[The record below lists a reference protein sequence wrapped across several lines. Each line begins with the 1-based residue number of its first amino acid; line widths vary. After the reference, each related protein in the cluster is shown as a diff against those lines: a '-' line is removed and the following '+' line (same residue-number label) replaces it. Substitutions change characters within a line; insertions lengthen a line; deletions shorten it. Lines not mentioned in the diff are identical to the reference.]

1 MINRILSSY
10 RTMFVLLIILAVG
23 AAVGTFV
30 ENDYGNSFARE
41 YIYTSWWYQL
51 LLFLSAINMVV
62 IIIKAKLKL
71 FRPGPI
77 FHFAFVI
84 ILLGAF
90 VTHHFGI
97 DGLMHIREGEKSN
110 VVFVGKQRII
120 IPFYLEL
127 RKFTLSRYPGSESPS
142 EYSSRVRV
150 IDTVSA
156 DSFDANIY
164 MNNTLSYQGYKFFQT
179 SYDKDEKGTVLSVN
193 KDPGLELTYTGYALL
208 FLGLILLVFDKK
220 SRFRFLI
227 RKIKQMPI
235 AAILLPLLLLGI
247 QYNLSAQKEKYSDYI
262 ETYIQE
268 HRDNSKELAAEF
280 GRLIV
285 QGPTG
290 RMKPLDTQN
299 KEVLNK
305 LTGRSSWRGMN
316 ANQVILGMFSRPDI
330 WKKVDIIKVKTPR
343 LRKLLGVPETQKLLS
358 FSDFFDKQG
367 NYKLSRETDAA
378 NQMSSGKRGTFERD
392 LIQVDELLN
401 IAFMSYR
408 GMLLRIFPLPGDA
421 TNKWVDMPTMFLEM
435 DNENLS
441 NQTEKFLDLV
451 YARDYKAAIE
461 PLKSIAN
468 YQIAEGQS
476 LIPSETA
483 IAAELWYN
491 KSALFIKLCIAYLLI
506 GFLLLIYSLLS
517 MFYNRMIN
525 SKITVGINIVVYI
538 LFAIHTFGIAL
549 RWYIGGYAPISNT
562 YETMIYIAYSSVIV
576 DMVFFRRSAIATG
589 ASLIMAGI
597 FIFAAWLG
605 EINPQIT
612 NLVPVLK
619 SYWLS
624 IHVSVI
630 TASYGFFGVAAILG
644 FITLTIF
651 ALRSEKRPHLD
662 THIEHLTYINE
673 ATLSLG
679 IILLVIGN
687 FLGAIW
693 ANESWGRYWGWDPKE
708 TWTYISI
715 IIYTLVLHLRL
726 IKKWY
731 SCFLFAVGSILSYY
745 TILMTYFGVNF
756 YLSGMHSY
764 ATGDPVPIPGWV
776 YSSIATIIVLVLIAY
791 PKRKLVRQQAEDG
804 E

>member
-1 MINRILSSY
+1 
-10 RTMFVLLIILAVG
+10 MFVLLTILALG
-23 AAVGTFV
+23 AAIGTFM

-41 YIYTSWWYQL
+41 YVYTSWWYQGVL
-51 LLFLSAINMVV
+51 LLAAVNMVV
-62 IIIKAKLKL
+62 ILFNAKINLL
-71 FRPGPI
+71 RPGPI
-77 FHFAFVI
+77 FHFAIVI

-110 VVFVGKQRII
+110 AVFVGNQRINM
-120 IPFYLEL
+120 PFYIYLKKFEL
-127 RKFTLSRYPGSESPS
+127 KRYPGSESPS
-142 EYSSRVRV
+142 EFSSDVRV
-150 IDTVSA
+150 IDPQSGE
-156 DSFDANIY
+156 DFEANIY
-164 MNNTLSYQGYKFFQT
+164 MNNTLTYQGYKFFQT
-179 SYDKDEKGTVLSVN
+179 SYDKDEQGTVLTVN
-193 KDPGLELTYTGYALL
+193 KDPGLELTYIGYALL
-208 FLGLILLVFDKK
+208 FLGLILIAFDKK

-227 RKIKQMPI
+227 RKIKRMPM
-235 AAILLPLLLLGI
+235 ATILLPLLLLA
-247 QYNLSAQKEKYSDYI
+247 NLNAFSQKEKYSEYI

-268 HRDNSKELAAEF
+268 HRDNSKEAAAAF

-305 LTGRSSWRGMN
+305 LTGKSSWHGMN

-330 WKKVDIIKVKTPR
+330 WKNVDIIKVKTPR

-358 FSDFFDKQG
+358 FADFFDKEG
-367 NYKLSRETDAA
+367 TFKLTNETNAA
-378 NQMSSGKRGTFERD
+378 NQLSPGKRGTFERD

-408 GMLLRIFPLPGDA
+408 GMLLKIVPLPNDPSQ
-421 TNKWVDMPTMFLEM
+421 KWVDMPTMFMEM
-435 DNENLS
+435 DNKDLSKNTENL
-441 NQTEKFLDLV
+441 LDLV
-451 YARDYKAAIE
+451 YNRDYNAAIPFIE
-461 PLKSIAN
+461 KIRD
-468 YQIAEGQS
+468 YQNEVGKEV
-476 LIPSETA
+476 IPPKQKIEV
-483 IAAELWYN
+483 ELWYN
-491 KSALFIKLCIAYLLI
+491 KSALFIKLFIAYLLL
-506 GFLLLIYSLLS
+506 GFILLIYSLVS
-517 MFYNRMIN
+517 MFNNRMIN
-525 SKITVGINIVVYI
+525 PKINLSINIIVFI
-538 LFAIHTFGIAL
+538 LFAVHTFGIAT

-562 YETMIYIAYSSVIV
+562 YETMVYIAYSSIIAALL
-576 DMVFFRRSAIATG
+576 FFRRSAIAMG

-597 FIFAAWLG
+597 FIFSAWLG

-612 NLVPVLK
+612 SLVPVLK

-644 FITLTIF
+644 FITLIIF

-662 THIEHLTYINE
+662 KHIENLTYINE
-673 ATLSLG
+673 ATLTLG
-679 IILLVIGN
+679 IVLLTIGN

-708 TWTYISI
+708 TWTYVSI

-731 SCFLFAVGSILSYY
+731 SYFLFAVGSLLSYY

-764 ATGDPVPIPGWV
+764 ATGDPVPVPTWV
-776 YSSIATIIVLVLIAY
+776 YSTIVVITILIIIAFG
-791 PKRKLVRQQAEDG
+791 KRKLITPSENEED
-804 E
+804 

>member
-1 MINRILSSY
+1 
-10 RTMFVLLIILAVG
+10 MFVLLTILALG
-23 AAVGTFV
+23 AAIGTFM

-41 YIYTSWWYQL
+41 YIYTSWWYQGVL
-51 LLFLSAINMVV
+51 LLSAVNMVV
-62 IIIKAKLKL
+62 ILFNAKINLL
-71 FRPGPI
+71 RPGPI
-77 FHFAFVI
+77 FHFAIVI

-110 VVFVGKQRII
+110 AVFVGNQRINM
-120 IPFYLEL
+120 PFHIYLKKFEL
-127 RKFTLSRYPGSESPS
+127 KRYPGSESPS
-142 EYSSRVRV
+142 EFSSDVRV
-150 IDTVSA
+150 IDLQSGE
-156 DSFDANIY
+156 DFEANIY
-164 MNNTLSYQGYKFFQT
+164 MNNTLTYQGYKFFQT
-179 SYDKDEKGTVLSVN
+179 SYDKDEQGTILTVN
-193 KDPGLELTYTGYALL
+193 KDPGLELTYIGYALL
-208 FLGLILLVFDKK
+208 FLGLILIAFDKK

-227 RKIKQMPI
+227 RKIKRMPM
-235 AAILLPLLLLGI
+235 ATILLPLLLLA
-247 QYNLSAQKEKYSDYI
+247 NLNAFSQKEKYSEYI

-268 HRDNSKELAAEF
+268 HRDNSKEAAAAF

-299 KEVLNK
+299 KEVINK
-305 LTGRSSWRGMN
+305 LTGKSSWHGMN
-316 ANQVILGMFSRPDI
+316 ANQVILGIFSRPDI
-330 WKKVDIIKVKTPR
+330 WKNVDIIKVKTPR

-358 FSDFFDKQG
+358 FADFFDKEG
-367 NYKLSRETDAA
+367 TFKLTNETNAA
-378 NQMSSGKRGTFERD
+378 NQLSPGKRGTFERD

-408 GMLLRIFPLPGDA
+408 GMLLKIFPLPNDPSQ
-421 TNKWVDMPTMFLEM
+421 KWVDMPTMFMEM
-435 DNENLS
+435 DNKDLSKNTENL
-441 NQTEKFLDLV
+441 LDLV
-451 YARDYKAAIE
+451 YNRDYNAAIPFIE
-461 PLKSIAN
+461 KIRD
-468 YQIAEGQS
+468 YQNEVGREV
-476 LIPSETA
+476 IPPKQKIEV
-483 IAAELWYN
+483 ELWYN
-491 KSALFIKLCIAYLLI
+491 KSALFIKLFIAYLLL
-506 GFLLLIYSLLS
+506 GFILLIYSLVS
-517 MFYNRMIN
+517 MFNNRMIN
-525 SKITVGINIVVYI
+525 PKINLSINIIVFI
-538 LFAIHTFGIAL
+538 LFAVHTFGIAT

-562 YETMIYIAYSSVIV
+562 YETMVYIAYSSIIAALL
-576 DMVFFRRSAIATG
+576 FFRRSAIAMG

-597 FIFAAWLG
+597 FIFSAWLG

-612 NLVPVLK
+612 SLVPVLK

-644 FITLTIF
+644 FITLIIF

-662 THIEHLTYINE
+662 KHIENLTYINE
-673 ATLSLG
+673 ATLTLG
-679 IILLVIGN
+679 IVLLTIGN

-708 TWTYISI
+708 TWTYVSI

-731 SCFLFAVGSILSYY
+731 SYFLFAVGSLLSYY

-764 ATGDPVPIPGWV
+764 ATGDPVPVPTWV
-776 YSSIATIIVLVLIAY
+776 YSTIVVITILIIIAFG
-791 PKRKLVRQQAEDG
+791 KRKLITPSENEED
-804 E
+804 